1 MSWPTVCLSPSQSAL
16 IWAAALA
23 AGLVQPPRAAA
34 QPGSPPAQEADD
46 TLEPGSVPDGVAA
59 RATTSAPGGSTA
71 RPLAPSESGAS
82 GLLRTS
88 TAELARPHEL
98 RIGLRGDYF
107 SSSGLL
113 VQGDDTQRLQ
123 GALTIGFALH
133 PRLEI
138 FAATMNSTT
147 ENLRTREPS
156 SRDPQVIKAF
166 GDLIFG
172 SKGVWAITPDVALA
186 GELGVKLLSS
196 VSTLGF
202 SPSATS
208 LWLGPIAT
216 FDGRRRLRF
225 PIRVH
230 ANASYYV
237 DRSSHLYDLT
247 GDTLQ
252 TKQVASFAYGINK
265 SRFRAVLAA
274 DVLFEN
280 LRRRLTIAPILEYR
294 FELITADGDPDFAEY
309 TASICTGPSR
319 SAACADNRDLQFLT
333 LGLRVDVRD
342 VLVAF
347 AGVDVRVRSPGFP
360 YGPPLPPWNATLGFA
375 VPLDLDR
382 FRRRPPN
389 VVRTV
394 VREKA
399 PPAPRERPITGVI
412 LVADENTPVAGA
424 VVAPTDPGGTRRART
439 LSEADGRFETVP
451 LPEGTARLEVSAPG
465 FAPVTTEID
474 VDVQPPSPRTP
485 VQHVEIRL
493 TRAPVT
499 STFGGRVRGAAGD
512 AIAGAIVR
520 VVSREGA
527 EPAAE
532 VRTDA
537 EGRFSST
544 VAPGVHT
551 VTVEAP
557 GYARRETTFV
567 VTTPEQPTDVEI
579 GLVPAVPA
587 ASVAPLP
594 PTERRE
600 ASRTAAPQRGGD
612 VVVAKDAIRSARPIR
627 FEGPT
632 STLTTDAKTT
642 LDAIAKALNDRPEL
656 SRVHIF
662 THWDNSLSREEAAEL
677 TRKQAE
683 AIKEALVA
691 RGVQGDR
698 LTADGLGSTKPVVP
712 NLTPANR
719 ARNRRV
725 ELRLE

>member
-16 IWAAALA
+16 ILAAALA
-23 AGLVQPPRAAA
+23 AVLARPTRAAA
-34 QPGSPPAQEADD
+34 QPSSPPALEADG
-46 TLEPGSVPDGVAA
+46 TLEPGSAGDSAVVAA
-59 RATTSAPGGSTA
+59 AVSRPVEPTA
-71 RPLAPSESGAS
+71 RPLAPSETGSS
-82 GLLRTS
+82 GLLRAS

-98 RIGLRGDYF
+98 RIGLRGEYF

-113 VQGDDTQRLQ
+113 VQGDSTQRLQ
-123 GALTIGFALH
+123 GALTVGFALH
-133 PRLEI
+133 PRLEL

-147 ENLRTREPS
+147 ENLRTREVN

-166 GDLIFG
+166 GDLILG
-172 SKGVWAITPDVALA
+172 SKGVWAVTQDLALA

-196 VSTLGF
+196 VSSLGF

-216 FDGRRRLRF
+216 FDARRMLRL
-225 PIRVH
+225 PVRVH

-237 DRSSHLYDLT
+237 DRSHHLYDLS

-252 TKQVASFAYGINK
+252 TKEVASFAYGINK

-280 LRRRLTIAPILEYR
+280 LRRRLTLAPILEYHL
-294 FELITADGDPDFAEY
+294 EVVTADGDPDFAEY
-309 TASICTGPSR
+309 TASICTGPGR
-319 SAACADNRDLQFLT
+319 TAACADNRDLQFVT
-333 LGLRVDVRD
+333 LGLRVDVRN

-389 VVRTV
+389 AVRAV
-394 VREKA
+394 VREGA
-399 PPAPRERPITGVI
+399 PAPLRELPLSGVVRAAEERTPI
-412 LVADENTPVAGA
+412 AGA
-424 VVAPTDPGGTRRART
+424 VVAPTTAEGRRRART
-439 LSEADGRFETVP
+439 LSEADGHFDTVP
-451 LPEGTARLEVSAPG
+451 LPLGTARLLVSAPG
-465 FAPVTTEID
+465 FTPATVD
-474 VDVQPPSPRTP
+474 VDVRPPPPGSVLQPI
-485 VQHVEIRL
+485 EISL

-499 STFGGRVRGAAGD
+499 TTFSGRVRGAAGD
-512 AIAGAIVR
+512 AIAGAVVR
-520 VVSREGA
+520 VVASGGA
-527 EPAAE
+527 EPVAE

-537 EGRFSST
+537 EGKFTST
-544 VAPGVHT
+544 VASGTHT

-557 GYARRETTFV
+557 GYARREMTFV
-567 VTTPEQPTDVEI
+567 VTAPEQAADVEI

-594 PTERRE
+594 PTEPRD
-600 ASRTAAPQRGGD
+600 ASRAPSAQKIRD
-612 VVVAKDAIRSARPIR
+612 VVVANDAIRPARPIR

-632 STLTTDAKTT
+632 STLAADAKPV
-642 LDAIAKALNDRPEL
+642 LDAIAKVLNDRPEL

-662 THWDNSLSREEAAEL
+662 AHWDSSLPREEAAEL

-683 AIKEALVA
+683 VVKQALVA
-691 RGVQGDR
+691 RGVSADR